1 MISKVWLAIGL
12 VIVVAVGIIAFAS
25 YGHGGASGSPA
36 QRLESWVASTQLG
49 QDIGTLQDDGAN
61 VSRALR
67 DHRDATA
74 VRTICAAMANDAQ
87 TFNGELP
94 SPDTRVT
101 QLLARAYGL
110 DYDAAEACYRA
121 GTADR
126 ALLGKSAA
134 DRAQASSLFGQVLGR
149 VRSVTD
155 HSVSTTT
162 TTAPDDTG
170 TSIL

>member
-1 MISKVWLAIGL
+1 MISKVWLAVGL
-12 VIVVAVGIIAFAS
+12 AVVVAVGIVAFAS
-25 YGHGGASGSPA
+25 YGHGGASGSPS

-61 VSRALR
+61 VSRALQ
-67 DHRDATA
+67 DHKDATA
-74 VRTICAAMANDAQ
+74 VRTVCAAMANDAQ
-87 TFNGELP
+87 TFNDELP
-94 SPDTRVT
+94 SPDTQVT
-101 QLLARAYGL
+101 QWLARAYGL

-121 GTADR
+121 GTANR
-126 ALLGKSAA
+126 PLLRRSAA
-134 DRAQASSLFGQVLGR
+134 DRARASTLFGQVLRR
-149 VRSVTD
+149 VRSVTG